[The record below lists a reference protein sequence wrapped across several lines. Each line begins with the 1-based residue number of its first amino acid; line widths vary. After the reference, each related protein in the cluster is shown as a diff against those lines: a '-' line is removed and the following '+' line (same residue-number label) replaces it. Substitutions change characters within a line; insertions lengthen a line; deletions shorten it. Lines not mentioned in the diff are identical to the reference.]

1 MRKFTDEDKTKIDA
15 ALTKILIADDEIN
28 SILDKFLDSEQHL
41 QANEKTRSYLMG
53 IERRKIRLGRN
64 VCDYVHLILQIEDI
78 FTHYN
83 GEVEKNEN

>member
-15 ALTKILIADDEIN
+15 ALRKILIADDEIN

-41 QANEKTRSYLMG
+41 QANKQLRSYLMG
-53 IERRKIRLGRN
+53 IERRKMRLGGN
-64 VCDYVHLILQIEDI
+64 GCDYGHLILQIEDI

-83 GEVEKNEN
+83 SEVEKNEN